1 MNCFQKCESSNVLG
15 PFHSLQAVPEQDQ
28 MYAKPRQN
36 PSPQNVGGK
45 YKSENGEEDI
55 MLRDNNPL
63 FQEKVE
69 GKVLNHL
76 QKKATREKL
85 INWSIYNNG
94 KQTIIVL

>member
-1 MNCFQKCESSNVLG
+1 
-15 PFHSLQAVPEQDQ
+15 
-28 MYAKPRQN
+28 MYAKPKQY
-36 PSPQNVGGK
+36 PSPKNVGK
-45 YKSENGEEDI
+45 YKEGETGEDI

-63 FQEKVE
+63 FQENVE

-76 QKKATREKL
+76 QKKGNKEKL

>member
-1 MNCFQKCESSNVLG
+1 
-15 PFHSLQAVPEQDQ
+15 
-28 MYAKPRQN
+28 MYSKPKQYPN
-36 PSPQNVGGK
+36 EGK
-45 YKSENGEEDI
+45 YREGETREDI

-63 FQEKVE
+63 FQENVE

-76 QKKATREKL
+76 QKRGNKEKL